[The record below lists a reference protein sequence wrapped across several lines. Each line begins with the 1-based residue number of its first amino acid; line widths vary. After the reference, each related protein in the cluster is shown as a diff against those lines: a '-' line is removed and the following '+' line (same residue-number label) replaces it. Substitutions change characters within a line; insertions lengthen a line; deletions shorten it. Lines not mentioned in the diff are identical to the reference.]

1 MRAFVV
7 HALTERLVAFYSGL
21 GFEFWIDRLR
31 DSCVSAIFASPYQIT
46 VSWDKARGLENGNGS
61 PRHLCGLV
69 QARALNG

>member
-1 MRAFVV
+1 MRASWCTRSRNVSLRSIPV
-7 HALTERLVAFYSGL
+7 WDLSSRSA
-21 GFEFWIDRLR
+21 RLR